1 MALDEYL
8 KSLTTCAEYSR
19 SLMEIYSGLGIL
31 SNSNV
36 KGIENWGVVP
46 YNPTKHLTEYY
57 QRLTRGKDNI
67 KSMITFNKPLVE
79 IGEVSSN
86 NYEAVKDEITNTVY
100 TAIQNAINK

>member
-1 MALDEYL
+1 M
-8 KSLTTCAEYSR
+8 
-19 SLMEIYSGLGIL
+19 
-31 SNSNV
+31 
-36 KGIENWGVVP
+36 P
-46 YNPTKHLTEYY
+46 YNPTKQVTEYY